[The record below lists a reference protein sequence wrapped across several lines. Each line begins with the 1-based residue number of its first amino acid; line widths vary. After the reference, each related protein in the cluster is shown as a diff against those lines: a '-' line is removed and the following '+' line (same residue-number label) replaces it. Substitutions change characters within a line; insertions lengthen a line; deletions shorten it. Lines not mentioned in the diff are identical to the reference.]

1 MNADAARHAF
11 QSAASGFVELVGEIP
26 PEAWR
31 RPALGVWDVRALVGH
46 TSRAFSTIEG
56 YLGGASTL
64 PPVDGP
70 VGYYL
75 RALASGADAEA
86 RAGRDAAIAARGR
99 EAGEALGDVP
109 AAALAALAARTQA
122 LVART
127 PDDAPVASPAGPMTL
142 ADYLPTRTFELTV
155 HSLDLARA
163 LGVGTPAVL
172 APAITACCELAGS
185 LAGRRPDAA
194 ELLLLL
200 TGREHLR
207 SGLTVL

>member
-1 MNADAARHAF
+1 MNADAARRAF

-26 PEAWR
+26 PDAWR

-46 TSRAFSTIEG
+46 TGRAFGTIEA
-56 YLGGASTL
+56 YLGGSSPL
-64 PPVDGP
+64 PPVDGTI
-70 VGYYL
+70 GYYL
-75 RALASGADAEA
+75 RALDSTAGADA

-99 EAGEALGDVP
+99 EAGEALGDDP
-109 AAALAALAARTQA
+109 ASALAALAGRVGA

-142 ADYLPTRTFELTV
+142 AAYLPTRTFELTV

-163 LGVGTPAVL
+163 LGVDPPEVLGPAV
-172 APAITACCELAGS
+172 TACCELAGA
-185 LAGRRPDAA
+185 LAGHRPDAA
-194 ELLLLL
+194 GLLLLM

-207 SGLTVL
+207 AGLTVL